1 MPVGVLTTRP
11 VPSPIIFT
19 VNVVTLACVN
29 AALTLTDPSSVS
41 VHGPLP
47 EHGPFVQPPK
57 VAMFEG
63 MAVSVIILP
72 AGNES
77 EHRRP
82 PPALAR
88 MISAGR
94 APARHRSVSNGRS

>member
-63 MAVSVIILP
+63 MAVSVILVPAGKEAARGVTPPRLSRELP
-72 AGNES
+72 A
-77 EHRRP
+77 RR
-82 PPALAR
+82 R
-88 MISAGR
+88 R
-94 APARHRSVSNGRS
+94 AAPRR

>member
-63 MAVSVIILP
+63 MAVSLIIVP
-72 AGNES
+72 AGNQS
-77 EHRRP
+77 ERGEP
-82 PPALAR
+82 PPPVVPL
-88 MISAGR
+88 
-94 APARHRSVSNGRS
+94 VSSRRLLHGPSPLPHSG